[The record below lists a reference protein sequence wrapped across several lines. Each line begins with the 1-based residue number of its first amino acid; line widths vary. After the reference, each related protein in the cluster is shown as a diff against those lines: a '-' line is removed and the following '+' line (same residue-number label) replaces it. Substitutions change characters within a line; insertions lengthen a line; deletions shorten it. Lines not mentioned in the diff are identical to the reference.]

1 MKKLFILSA
10 LAVSAMAMTAKTT
23 DDIRVYIN
31 PGHGSWTGNDR
42 PQQTIGYEPYSSTNT
57 DTTAFFESNTNLIKG
72 FGVLETLI
80 RMGVPFDRTLN
91 QTGERWEIGAAKD
104 LSQQLV
110 MSRVKNGP
118 YEAVNTTSS
127 DNYMKY
133 NRSLLEIA
141 TEVETNDFD
150 IFISIHSNAAGEGS
164 STNYH
169 LFMYRGKNG
178 KQNVSVE
185 GSWEMI
191 EAAAK
196 YSFPNKHACWS
207 ASNVYINGDVDFMG
221 SGKGSTN
228 ELGYFGYL
236 GVLKHG
242 TPGYLVEGY
251 FHTYQP
257 ARHRGMNFDVDFEEG
272 SAYARGVAEYFG
284 FDRDKT
290 GDVYGIVRD
299 LHEKFTHSLYHARPN
314 SDDVFKPLN
323 GCKVILQ
330 KDGKTVGEYTT
341 DQNYN
346 GAWVFT
352 GLEPG
357 KYTVTYTHPDYK
369 DIEPQEVEVVAG
381 DCVYPKAYLENKE
394 WVAPTDL
401 KETYPD
407 QLNDKTAF
415 GAAGEYNFTQTYV
428 DEAIPQLAG
437 KKIRRTVVRGD
448 KLYVLAH
455 DADWKATIVVYDLA
469 AKKVLAEPSTTGMKG
484 SIMDCADI
492 QVTADGILV
501 ASSKS
506 KLHYSAEQ
514 ASADNEERG
523 TVRFYRWENT
533 PEGVPTGDPVNFI
546 STQNSSLWYRT
557 YGGGTF
563 CYYGTLEEG
572 TITMANPSVSG
583 PNYSL
588 RTLEITV
595 ADGAAAAE
603 GIHKPML
610 AGANITVPG
619 IGADYL
625 FIPSPLNGREVWI
638 LSSKKGIL
646 ETSNATGESNTNVQ
660 TVSAAPLPDNCAGMS
675 AFKYSGH
682 SYLAAPAL
690 TADRHAGVVLYDVT
704 AGIDKAR
711 NVVTKGTVIAEAD
724 TAGAYGTSGWVNV
737 VRNKDTNAIT
747 DASIELTAVRNG
759 AVSRFTTAGTAQ
771 PSVPA
776 VYAYAL
782 TKKTEGEVT
791 TLSFKASGKAPAAN
805 VVLVPTDSQYD
816 KIVLPVGEVNPEGN
830 SINVNLADLPENASY
845 NWSVEINNDDV
856 PYSGIAFT
864 AESNLKNNSRGG
876 LVWINDTESANFGKT
891 VVSNGFAQGVD
902 IYDPGFTLVGRY
914 KPEGNRWVNKINS
927 PYRAGQS
934 GGIAYLTDWS
944 DGGAGYWVI
953 DPSNPTVTHDIM
965 GGTVDSKGAHT
976 VDGTVIGGG
985 STCVA
990 FQGTGAD
997 KRMYSFVE
1005 DYPAGNSKLGLY
1017 RYNVGEAE
1025 SWVKAPETSFA
1036 NIHADNLMS
1045 GTNVEVVTLA
1055 DGFFVSQVRSAGRNL
1070 ETSPGF
1076 IYADNDGKVLFNSS
1090 VLGDDLPSCGSGI
1103 AISPD
1108 LKVMA
1113 ISEAKTGIGIWD
1125 VTWNEGVPSF
1135 TKRYILPGSTGNDEV
1150 NQLAFDVAGNLY
1162 AYHRSNFG
1170 MRAYSIR
1177 SKAPVA
1183 VTAAPKSQTVG
1194 HSSGVEDITAS
1205 GDVDAPVHYYNLQ
1218 GVEMPADNLAPGIYI
1233 RRQGRVSKKVII
1245 R

>member
-1 MKKLFILSA
+1 MKKLLILSA

-42 PQQTIGYEPYSSTNT
+42 PRQIIGYPEYSSTNT
-57 DTTAFFESNTNLIKG
+57 DTTGFFESNTNLQKG

-80 RMGVPFDRTLN
+80 KMGVPFDRTLN

-118 YEAVNTTSS
+118 YEAQNVTSS
-127 DNYMKY
+127 KNYMLY

-150 IFISIHSNAAGEGS
+150 IFISIHSNATENDGT
-164 STNYH
+164 TNYH

-178 KQNVSVE
+178 KQNVSVP

-191 EAAAK
+191 EAASK
-196 YSFPNKHACWS
+196 YSFPNKHACWTS
-207 ASNVYINGDVDFMG
+207 SNVYINGDIDFMG

-228 ELGYFGYL
+228 ELGYYGYL

-272 SAYARGVAEYFG
+272 AAYARGVAEYFG

-299 LHEKFTHSLYHARPN
+299 LHEKFTHTLYHAVPN

-323 GCKVILQ
+323 GCKVVLS
-330 KDGKTVGEYTT
+330 KDGNNVGEYTT
-341 DQNYN
+341 DSNYN

-357 KYTVTYTHPDYK
+357 KYTVSYSHPDYK

-381 DCVYPKAYLENKE
+381 DCVYPKAFLENKE

-407 QLNDKTAF
+407 QLNAGTAF
-415 GAAGEYNFTQTYV
+415 GAAGEYNFSQTYV

-437 KKIRRTVVRGD
+437 KKIRRTVLRGD

-455 DADWKATIVVYDLA
+455 DADWKANIVVYDLA

-514 ASADNEERG
+514 AAADNEERG

-563 CYYGTLEEG
+563 CYYGTLEDG
-572 TITMANPSVSG
+572 TITMANPSVTAPS
-583 PNYSL
+583 YSL

-595 ADGAAAAE
+595 VDGASAAE
-603 GIHKPML
+603 GVHKPML
-610 AGANITVPG
+610 DGANITAPG

-625 FIPSPLNGREVWI
+625 FIPSPLKASEVWI

-646 ETSNATGESNTNVQ
+646 EISNKTGDSNTNIQ
-660 TVSAAPLPDNCAGMS
+660 AISAAPLPENCSGMS
-675 AFKYSGH
+675 AFRYSGH

-704 AGIDKAR
+704 AGITGAR
-711 NVVTKGTVIAEAD
+711 NVISNGTVIAEAD
-724 TAGAYGTSGWVNV
+724 STGGFGTSGWVNV
-737 VRNKDTNAIT
+737 VRNSDTNAIT

-759 AVSRFTTAGTAQ
+759 AVSRFTTAGTSQ

-782 TKKTEGEVT
+782 TQKSEDNTVK
-791 TLSFKASGKAPAAN
+791 LSFKASGSAPAAN
-805 VVLVPTDSQYD
+805 VVLTPTDASLE
-816 KIVLPVGEVNPEGN
+816 KIVIPAGEIVPGGN
-830 SINVNLADLPENASY
+830 SVNVDVSDFPENARY
-845 NWSVEINNDDV
+845 NWSVEVLNADV
-856 PYSGIAFT
+856 PYSGVAFT
-864 AESNLKNNSRGG
+864 AEANLKNNSRGG
-876 LVWINDTESANFGKT
+876 LVWINDTESPNFGKT
-891 VVSNGFAQGVD
+891 VVSNGYAQGVD
-902 IYDPGFTLVGRY
+902 VYEPGFVLTGRY
-914 KPEGNRWVNKINS
+914 KPEGNRWTSKLNS
-927 PYRAGQS
+927 PFRAGQT

-965 GGTVDSKGAHT
+965 GGTVDSKGSHT

-990 FQGTGAD
+990 FQGTGAGT
-997 KRMYSFVE
+997 RMYSFVE
-1005 DYPAGNSKLGLY
+1005 DYPAGNSKMGLY
-1017 RYNVGEAE
+1017 RYDVGEAE
-1025 SWVKAPETSFA
+1025 SWVKAPETSFS
-1036 NIHADNLMS
+1036 NIHQDNLMS
-1045 GTNVEVVTLA
+1045 GTNVEVITLP
-1055 DGFFVSQVRSAGRNL
+1055 DGIFVSQVRAAGNNR
-1070 ETSPGF
+1070 ESSPAF
-1076 IYADNDGKVLFNSS
+1076 IYADNSGKVLFNSAS
-1090 VLGDDLPSCGSGI
+1090 LGDELPSCGSGI
-1103 AISPD
+1103 AITAD
-1108 LKVMA
+1108 RKVMA

-1135 TKRYILPGSTGNDEV
+1135 TKRYIIPGSAGNDEV
-1150 NQLAFDVAGNLY
+1150 NQLAFDAAGNLY

-1177 SKAPVA
+1177 TEAPVA
-1183 VTAAPKSQTVG
+1183 VTAAPSTLFVG
-1194 HSSGVEDITAS
+1194 PNSGVADIIAEDDAN
-1205 GDVDAPVHYYNLQ
+1205 APVHYYNLQ
-1218 GVEMPADNLAPGIYI
+1218 GIEMHADNLAPGVYI
-1233 RRQGRVSKKVII
+1233 RRQGRVSRKVVI